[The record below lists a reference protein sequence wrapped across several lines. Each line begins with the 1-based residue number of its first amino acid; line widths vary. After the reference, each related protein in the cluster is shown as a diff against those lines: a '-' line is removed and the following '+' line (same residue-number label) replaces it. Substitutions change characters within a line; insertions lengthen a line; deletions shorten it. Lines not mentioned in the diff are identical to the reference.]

1 MTKYFAA
8 CIHQSLSGPARVPGE
23 DGPMRATPYLAA
35 LDCRYEHDVKAYDD
49 DTGRERSLTS
59 EEIDSWERDAHVA

>member
-1 MTKYFAA
+1 MKIRYFAA
-8 CIHQSLSGPARVPGE
+8 YTQDSTRIPGL

-35 LDCRYEHDVKAYDD
+35 LDCRYEHSVKAYGP
-49 DTGRERSLTS
+49 DTGERSLTS

>member
-1 MTKYFAA
+1 MKIRYFAA
-8 CIHQSLSGPARVPGE
+8 YTQDSTRIPGL

-35 LDCRYEHDVKAYDD
+35 LDCRYGHDVKAYDD
-49 DTGRERSLTS
+49 GTGRERSLTS